1 MAIDISQFMDAFV
14 EESIEGLDVIE
25 STLVGADTK
34 ALDNDTISVIFR
46 AAHSIKGGAGTFGL
60 NEISQFTHVAETLL
74 DQIRSGARIF
84 EQSYVELLLESVDCL
99 REMFGC
105 VQNKKPIE
113 VPRSR
118 KIVAD
123 FEQVL
128 ASNTVSL
135 EESANAT
142 KDKNNITGWNIS
154 FKPDIALFKTG
165 NDPLRLFKQLK
176 SLGVVTVSADDAA
189 LPDFDLLDPLA
200 CYLTWTI
207 KVVSDNGIPL
217 SELKEIFEWIEDECD
232 IQYEP
237 LVNISLV
244 SSVADVVMTKAA
256 KPVEHVDD
264 KKEAKS
270 GMESSSIRVAIE
282 KIDQLV
288 NLVGELVITQSMLGE
303 VGENF
308 DLSKLSKLREGLA
321 QLEFNTRELQESVM
335 RIRMVPI
342 SFIFSRFPRMV
353 HDLGKKLGKQVELK
367 LLGEGTELDKTVM
380 EKLTDPLV
388 HIVRNS
394 LDHGLEMPDVRQD
407 NNKEATGL
415 LTLNSYHQSG
425 HIVIEVSD
433 DGKGIDT
440 ARLRAKA
447 IKNGLITEEDALTHQ
462 ELVDLVFHPG
472 LSTADAVTDL
482 SGRGVGMDVVKK
494 NIQGIGGSVEVNS
507 TTGAGT
513 TIRIRL
519 PLTLAILEGQLIC
532 LANEI
537 FIIPLVNIIESLQLN
552 SSALNK
558 VVGNWDV
565 MQLREEYVPIIEL
578 AEVFRLNGAR
588 LQSKNKLIVIVE
600 NEGKKFGLV
609 VDELLAQQQVVIK
622 SLEANYQQVSGI
634 SGATIL
640 GDGTVSLILD
650 VPSILKMAD
659 LKMLEKE
666 NANFAG
672 KEIEMNTPQAA

>member
-113 VPRSR
+113 VPRSS

-123 FEQVL
+123 FERVL

-135 EESANAT
+135 AENAEIT
-142 KDKNNITGWNIS
+142 KDKNNIVGWNIS

-440 ARLRAKA
+440 MRLRAKA

-472 LSTADAVTDL
+472 LSTAEAVTDL

-513 TIRIRL
+513 MIRIRL

-552 SSALNK
+552 ASALNK

-666 NANFAG
+666 NSNFAG
-672 KEIEMNTPQAA
+672 KETEINTPQAA